1 MMKRFIMIILALAVF
16 CSLSFTALG
25 NSPTTVR
32 LNTSVYNDKAPKP
45 DQQGPN
51 EPQPKKKVPKKKK
64 RTPKQDPKKKPK
76 EQHPGDEQQPRD
88 EKK

>member
-1 MMKRFIMIILALAVF
+1 MNI

-32 LNTSVYNDKAPKP
+32 SNTSVYNDKAPKP

-51 EPQPKKKVPKKKK
+51 EPHPKKKAPKKKRK
-64 RTPKQDPKKKPK
+64 TPKQDPKQNPKKKPK
-76 EQHPGDEQQPRD
+76 EQHPDDEQRPRD